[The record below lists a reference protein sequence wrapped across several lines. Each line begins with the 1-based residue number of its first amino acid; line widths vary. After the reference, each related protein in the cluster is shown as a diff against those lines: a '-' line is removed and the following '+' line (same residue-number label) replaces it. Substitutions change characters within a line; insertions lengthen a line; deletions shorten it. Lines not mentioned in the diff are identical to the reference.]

1 MSKEKE
7 GIGNTSHQLILD
19 EDALH
24 QCKLEKRE
32 EFSKS
37 YFYAAFRQAIA
48 VVQEIAQASYRTEHE
63 VDSANNIIAF
73 EGERGT
79 GKTSVMLSFMY
90 ALNEG
95 LPGLEQ
101 TKFHNLSVIKPA
113 FMAKDTLLELVLA
126 SMLSQW
132 IEKREGNQLQQ
143 NTRDKESELLRQF
156 DLVYRGIGILH
167 EQTAERDVR
176 SINELRLS
184 AETVRLKANFAR
196 LVRLY
201 LNILAGQDENQF
213 LVIAIDDIDAEST
226 NGDDMFEE
234 IDRYLMMPHV
244 LILMTLRI
252 SQMQLLLHNRVAK
265 RFHPLYQHYLFRNK
279 LANTTEIAHDLLM
292 QLEGVGIQYL
302 EKLIPFTHRVSMPNL
317 QSEDFLV
324 QESYNDQR
332 GKEAIAGS
340 SLKDFLGKLLNRNT
354 DYIIYTDSN
363 YEGIAPRTLR
373 HLVELTSTLLMPQK
387 MYEDPVWFE
396 SKDSALMQLLIE
408 SSESIRGSKILRSIL
423 AEMQHIQMT
432 ALNHYLLIRVC
443 SYLNKSETIYN
454 NQRWYEFVEH
464 VWEHRNYIRLNNVKV
479 KDVLFLLKVALECCD
494 SKNDRSLLELIKVG
508 YSLRLLRIS
517 DDDQIKTMY
526 SDDIVGMYFYGINN
540 PIFSRLYCT
549 FVTNDSQTQKELSDI
564 LEVVPEAVVRDNEN
578 YSPTLM
584 RDIYFQEIDL
594 ENKEDVCRFVPF
606 RILLDVDA
614 ISDDLRKLM
623 GNLDVYMQWLD
634 NINKSMQD
642 VFNQKGLKARLKNV
656 GWCLEILYKSAIEAS
671 KEMRKKGELPAGIDH
686 AIMMC
691 EKQMEKILNKLKKMK
706 IEIVQNNDKT
716 FSERGYV
723 LFKAIRQK
731 KRQESITDD

>member
-1 MSKEKE
+1 MSKGKE
-7 GIGNTSHQLILD
+7 RLGNNSHQLILD
-19 EDALH
+19 ENALH

-37 YFYAAFRQAIA
+37 YFHTAFRQATA
-48 VVQEIAQASYRTEHE
+48 VVQEIAESSYRSEHE
-63 VDSANNIIAF
+63 ADSANNIIAF

-79 GKTSVMLSFMY
+79 GKTSVMLSFMC
-90 ALNEG
+90 ALKEG

-126 SMLSQW
+126 SMLSCW
-132 IEKREGNQLQQ
+132 MKKREGNQLQQ
-143 NTRDKESELLRQF
+143 NTKDKENELLRQF

-167 EQTAERDVR
+167 EQTTERDAR

-184 AETVRLKANFAR
+184 SEAFRLKANFEQ

-201 LNILAGQDENQF
+201 LNALAGQDENQF

-234 IDRYLMMPHV
+234 IDRYLMLPHV

-252 SQMQLLLHNRVAK
+252 SQMQLLLHNRTAK
-265 RFHPLYQHYLFRNK
+265 KFQPLYRHYLFINK
-279 LANTTEIAHDLLM
+279 ITSTTEKANDLLM

-302 EKLIPFTHRVSMPNL
+302 EKLIPFTHRVSMPDL
-317 QSEDFLV
+317 QSEDFWL
-324 QESYNDQR
+324 QESYSDQR
-332 GKEAIAGS
+332 GEDAIAGS
-340 SLKDFLGKLLNRNT
+340 SLKDFLGKLLARYT
-354 DYIIYTDSN
+354 DYTLYTDSN

-373 HLVELTSTLLMPQK
+373 RLVELASTLLMPQQ
-387 MYEDPVWFE
+387 MYEDTVRSE
-396 SKDSALMQLLIE
+396 SKDAALMQFLIE
-408 SSESIRGSKILRSIL
+408 SSESISGSIILRSIL
-423 AEMQHIQMT
+423 VEMQHIRLS
-432 ALNHYLLIRVC
+432 ALNHCLLIGVC
-443 SYLNKSETIYN
+443 SYLNKNETIYN
-454 NQRWYEFVEH
+454 NQRWYEFVDN

-479 KDVLFLLKVALECCD
+479 KDVLFLLKVALECCY
-494 SKNDRSLLELIKVG
+494 SKNDRQLLELIKVG
-508 YSLRLLRIS
+508 YSLRLLNVPS
-517 DDDQIKTMY
+517 DEQIKMMY

-564 LEVVPEAVVRDNEN
+564 LETVPEAVVRDNEN

-606 RILLDVDA
+606 KILSDVV
-614 ISDDLRKLM
+614 SDDLRKFV

-634 NINKSMQD
+634 NINESMQD

-671 KEMRKKGELPAGIDH
+671 VKMRGKGGLPSEIDQ

-691 EKQMEKILNKLKKMK
+691 ETRMKKILKKLKKIK
-706 IEIVQNNDKT
+706 IEIAQNNDKT
-716 FSERGYV
+716 FSERGYI
-723 LFKAIRQK
+723 LFKAIK
-731 KRQESITDD
+731 